1 MRIDK
6 FKTIRSDLEIKYNSV
21 RHKSRKKK
29 ICYGQR
35 FCDPFFKVKLEN
47 GKLITF

>member
-1 MRIDK
+1 MRVDK
-6 FKTIRSDLEIKYNSV
+6 FKTIRSDLEIKY
-21 RHKSRKKK
+21 KSRKKK

-35 FCDPFFKVKLEN
+35 FCDPFFTVKLEN

>member
-29 ICYGQR
+29 RYAM
-35 FCDPFFKVKLEN
+35 
-47 GKLITF
+47 GKGFVTLFLRLS